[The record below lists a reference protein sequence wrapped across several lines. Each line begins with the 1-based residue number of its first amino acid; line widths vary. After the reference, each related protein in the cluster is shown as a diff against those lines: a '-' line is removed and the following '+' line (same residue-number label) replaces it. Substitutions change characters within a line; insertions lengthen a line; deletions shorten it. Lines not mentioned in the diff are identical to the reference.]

1 MSKDSNL
8 IVSRKRSILML
19 GPATVLAIVIVVL
32 PLIYMLRVSF
42 YPHSAVYSHGEGF
55 TIQNYVKIL
64 TDPFYLRIMGRTLL
78 VGLGTSFFCALIGYP
93 VALYMARSSPRKQQ
107 VMTLLLVA
115 PLYTSIVIRC
125 YAWVVILGNKGIING
140 VLGLLGIRSVSMLY
154 SYFSVY
160 LGLIYVF
167 LAYMILNI
175 FNVLVTIRQDAEEA
189 SLIMGATPMRTFLE
203 VTFPLSLP
211 GVFSGFLL
219 DFVLSMGAY
228 IVPATLGGVKM
239 GLIPN
244 YVYESVISSFNWTQ
258 GAALAFIYIFFTFL
272 VLILYFTIVRRFSRH
287 ITGGGR
293 RKK

>member
-1 MSKDSNL
+1 MNRDSNL
-8 IVSRKRSILML
+8 IINRKRSFLLL
-19 GPATVLAIVIVVL
+19 GPPTILAVLMVVL
-32 PLIYMLRVSF
+32 PLFYMLRVSF
-42 YPHSAVYSHGEGF
+42 YPHSTVSAHGEGF
-55 TIQNYVKIL
+55 TLANYLDIL
-64 TDPFYLRIMGRTLL
+64 TDPFYLRILGRTIL
-78 VGLGTSFFCALIGYP
+78 VGLGTGIFCTLIGYP

-107 VMTLLLVA
+107 IFTLLLVA

-125 YAWVVILGNKGIING
+125 YAWVVILGNKGIVNG
-140 VLGLLGIRSVSMLY
+140 ILGLFGIKSISMLY

-160 LGLIYVF
+160 LGLVYVF

-175 FNVLVTIRQDAEEA
+175 FNVLVTIRRDTEEA
-189 SLIMGATPMRTFLE
+189 SMIMGATPVRTFLE

-228 IVPATLGGVKM
+228 IVPATLGGTKM

-258 GAALAFIYIFFTFL
+258 GSALAFIYIFVTFI
-272 VLILYFTIVRRFSRH
+272 VLILYFTVVRRFSRH

-293 RKK
+293 KKK